1 MDAGVI
7 TPQSVTDE
15 HVFRKSDLLQS
26 KLHEL
31 LRVLGNTAGLTCVD
45 VGCENGKI
53 SSLLRQEGGEWHSVA
68 PSPSAEG
75 SMKALVGDSVYLMD
89 GLQLPFK
96 KKQFDIVIVMDS
108 LEKVAADGGLIE
120 ECHRVLKPD
129 GRLILSVTHVKSWSL
144 ADLVRRAIGLTPE
157 NRGLVRKG
165 YTESQLFNI
174 LKNGFDVVN
183 MRSYSRFWV
192 QFVDAMVQF
201 YLRRH
206 PPLSD
211 SDGKRLMRA
220 YSIAGPFFALATQL
234 DMFLFFT
241 RGHCLIASAKR
252 RTWRP
257 REAPVL
263 VDGRS
268 ISEAVLSKAAR

>member
-53 SSLLRQEGGEWHSVA
+53 SSLLRQEGGEWNSVA

-75 SMKALVGDSVYLMD
+75 SMKALVGDS
-89 GLQLPFK
+89 
-96 KKQFDIVIVMDS
+96 DIVIVMDS